1 MQIFRRIL
9 LATDF
14 SEASIPAVE
23 LAVKL
28 AKSLRA
34 QLLAAHVYDEPR
46 LPDLSFAHVRL
57 YEEYETKVRA
67 DAARQLGEVATR
79 AREEGVETEELLL
92 RGFADEAIVQAAL
105 ESAADLILMGTHGR
119 RGVGRLFLGSVA
131 TRVIATAP
139 CPVLTVR
146 GREAGPETSV

>member
-1 MQIFRRIL
+1 MQIFRRIF

-23 LAVKL
+23 LAVKP

-34 QLLAAHVYDEPR
+34 QLL
-46 LPDLSFAHVRL
+46 
-57 YEEYETKVRA
+57 
-67 DAARQLGEVATR
+67 AARQLGEVATR

-105 ESAADLILMGTHGR
+105 ESAADLILMGTQGR
-119 RGVGRLFLGSVA
+119 RGLRLGA
-131 TRVIATAP
+131 E
-139 CPVLTVR
+139 CE
-146 GREAGPETSV
+146 GH